1 MEEDPLSTSQAS
13 PAAATAA
20 DAAASTALASM
31 LRTSCTIIDMG
42 SYLLSELCSRPYTA
56 DDAALPCIAGEHV
69 RQILPEALVE
79 RAALF
84 PPFDPARQVPLQA
97 VACLQFCF
105 CCLSAPHAS
114 PVCSRYQVQAYSC
127 RSNACR
133 GFAEWLAVLYQ
144 CFCSITIKPL
154 HASLHNHCRHTSH
167 GHTCEDGL
175 HQDMRPTHVCVTT
188 FYDFELS
195 PQSGSA

>member
-1 MEEDPLSTSQAS
+1 MPHEDMEEDPLSTSQAS

-97 VACLQFCF
+97 VACLFVCSSAF
-105 CCLSAPHAS
+105 AACLPLMPRLSAHVTRCKLTAAGQMRAEDLQS
-114 PVCSRYQVQAYSC
+114 GWLSYISVFVQSRS
-127 RSNACR
+127 
-133 GFAEWLAVLYQ
+133 
-144 CFCSITIKPL
+144 
-154 HASLHNHCRHTSH
+154 SLC
-167 GHTCEDGL
+167 
-175 HQDMRPTHVCVTT
+175 MRPCIITADTLHMDTHARTVCIKT
-188 FYDFELS
+188 
-195 PQSGSA
+195 

>member
-1 MEEDPLSTSQAS
+1 MPHEDLEEDPLSASQAS

-42 SYLLSELCSRPYTA
+42 SYVLSECRNRAYTA

-97 VACLQFCF
+97 VACL
-105 CCLSAPHAS
+105 L
-114 PVCSRYQVQAYSC
+114 V
-127 RSNACR
+127 
-133 GFAEWLAVLYQ
+133 
-144 CFCSITIKPL
+144 
-154 HASLHNHCRHTSH
+154 
-167 GHTCEDGL
+167 
-175 HQDMRPTHVCVTT
+175 
-188 FYDFELS
+188 
-195 PQSGSA
+195 